1 MSSKLTFIQ
10 TSTHKE
16 LLDTLQKNP
25 DGIRRQLSEALRE
38 LTVLKVEEKKLS
50 LRNIILLEQ
59 ERHLRKENNKLK
71 DESSHMQASVTQ
83 RIGYLQRYKVKNI
96 QKSDTCPRKVFW
108 GFFWLYMCV
117 NEYALVCFLR
127 VGKIPQCLSIK
138 PQHIQKE
145 NYVKGIYL

>member
-10 TSTHKE
+10 TSTHLPYKE

-25 DGIRRQLSEALRE
+25 DDIRRQLSEALRE

-59 ERHLRKENNKLK
+59 ERHLHKENNKLK

-96 QKSDTCPRKVFW
+96 QKFNTCTPEGFRVFFSFICVLMDMCQCV
-108 GFFWLYMCV
+108 FF
-117 NEYALVCFLR
+117 
-127 VGKIPQCLSIK
+127 
-138 PQHIQKE
+138 
-145 NYVKGIYL
+145 